1 LAQWVILDEAFT
13 RFENAK
19 ITDAAT
25 IARIGDW
32 CEMKMKGNG
41 SYAPVRIDNIHTCG
55 ELDVAWFDRK
65 EREWHYRAGI
75 KPEECRTLGSK
86 PYLLLD
92 AKLKIARDAGIIHR
106 RDPAQCGGGVDAV
119 GLYYREWKRAVTA
132 HRAAS
137 TPTML
142 RRRPRR
148 RRRRRLEIAV

>member
-1 LAQWVILDEAFT
+1 MAQWVILDEAFT

-75 KPEECRTLGSK
+75 KSLRS
-86 PYLLLD
+86 
-92 AKLKIARDAGIIHR
+92 AG
-106 RDPAQCGGGVDAV
+106 P
-119 GLYYREWKRAVTA
+119 
-132 HRAAS
+132 
-137 TPTML
+137 
-142 RRRPRR
+142 
-148 RRRRRLEIAV
+148 